1 VLFAR
6 IRRTNLY
13 EERIYTI
20 MPGKMA
26 DIERRFA
33 QHTMRL
39 FEKHGIKVVG
49 FWKTAIGRQ
58 NFELVYILEYK
69 DANDRME
76 KWEAFMKDPDWI
88 KARNESET
96 HGPLVAQVEN
106 KILVPLSF
114 SPLK

>member
-1 VLFAR
+1 M
-6 IRRTNLY
+6 IY

-20 MPGKMA
+20 MPGKMG

-33 QHTMRL
+33 NHTLKL
-39 FEKHGIKVVG
+39 FEKHGIQVVG
-49 FWKTAIGRQ
+49 FWKTVIGRQ
-58 NFELVYILEYK
+58 NFELVYILAYK

-76 KWEAFMKDPDWI
+76 KWQAFQNDPDWI

-106 KILVPLSF
+106 KIMLPMSF

>member
-1 VLFAR
+1 M
-6 IRRTNLY
+6 IY
-13 EERIYTI
+13 EERIYTV

-33 QHTMRL
+33 DHTLKL
-39 FEKHGIKVVG
+39 FEKHEIKVVG

-58 NFELVYILEYK
+58 TFELVYILQYK
-69 DANDRME
+69 DMNDRME
-76 KWEAFMKDPDWI
+76 KWEAFTKDPDWI
-88 KARNESET
+88 KARNDSET

-106 KILVPLSF
+106 KILTPYSF

>member
-1 VLFAR
+1 M
-6 IRRTNLY
+6 IY

-33 QHTMRL
+33 DHTLKL

-49 FWKTAIGRQ
+49 FWKTILGRQ
-58 NFELVYILEYK
+58 NFELVYILQYK
-69 DANDRME
+69 DLNERMD
-76 KWEAFMKDPDWI
+76 KWEAFTKDPEWI

-106 KILVPLSF
+106 KIL
-114 SPLK
+114 SPLPFSQLK

>member
-1 VLFAR
+1 M
-6 IRRTNLY
+6 IY

-20 MPGKMA
+20 MPGKMG

-33 QHTMRL
+33 NATLKL

-49 FWKTAIGRQ
+49 FWKTVIGRQ
-58 NFELVYILEYK
+58 NYELVYILEYQ
-69 DANDRME
+69 DLNDRTE
-76 KWEAFMKDPDWI
+76 KWDAFINDPDWI
-88 KARNESET
+88 KARNDSET

-106 KILVPLSF
+106 KILVPLPF